1 MKPRIHKKSRARTVA
16 RRRNEPRREF
26 KWAQSAE
33 DVRSRLAAHGITFKF
48 KSREFEW
55 LLIKIQA
62 CAQLRHHPAI
72 QPKQFAIEHADFR
85 QQLNAVLKTLSDPR
99 FLSFVLGTSRQ
110 RMKELSQATL
120 FLHWLQAESDRTMPW
135 GRVRDAVTNS
145 GGKFY
150 PNTHALRFLAALDLN
165 SGPGKIGKFSL
176 PPIQIRQI
184 CGIVAYDDPE
194 AVDESYF
201 NRLRRDFVVS

>member
-1 MKPRIHKKSRARTVA
+1 
-16 RRRNEPRREF
+16 
-26 KWAQSAE
+26 
-33 DVRSRLAAHGITFKF
+33 
-48 KSREFEW
+48 
-55 LLIKIQA
+55 
-62 CAQLRHHPAI
+62 
-72 QPKQFAIEHADFR
+72 
-85 QQLNAVLKTLSDPR
+85 
-99 FLSFVLGTSRQ
+99 
-110 RMKELSQATL
+110 
-120 FLHWLQAESDRTMPW
+120 MPW